1 MPTELHAEILAAL
14 RFDVRWVI
22 VRVSFVF
29 DHFLRKK
36 QFKWI
41 RNELKRRKILE
52 INRRSLGQAKRRLLD
67 LSRQIFPIR
76 LISLRNLLA
85 SFFDVENSIGLTQQQ
100 FDAPLTPGLFETQLL
115 AMVNTVDRN
124 DITAI
129 RRAKRFL
136 QNAETSYLGYV
147 AEFEQI

>member
-1 MPTELHAEILAAL
+1 MEGVLA
-14 RFDVRWVI
+14 
-22 VRVSFVF
+22 
-29 DHFLRKK
+29 
-36 QFKWI
+36 I
-41 RNELKRRKILE
+41 REA
-52 INRRSLGQAKRRLLD
+52 RRSLGQAKRRLLD

-85 SFFDVENSIGLTQQQ
+85 AHFDVENSIGLTQQQ

-124 DITAI
+124 DIMAI

-136 QNAETSYLGYV
+136 QTTETSHLICV